1 MAAFAITQVV
11 LDELHCS
18 ILRSIL
24 TISVRDWEGPAG
36 TSDRRTGK
44 TRRGDAMAGVRAS
57 NAAAIALYES
67 LGFNEARFAAITT
80 PPRTVA
86 KTPSSWLT
94 NQYVRQGGIMKW
106 DWIFF
111 DPMKRCLPLTHSPAC
126 SGCFL
131 IQRHL
136 YR

>member
-11 LDELHCS
+11 LDEATLFN
-18 ILRSIL
+18 IAVDPDYQRQ
-24 TISVRDWEGPAG
+24 GFGKGAAG

-44 TRRGDAMAGVRAS
+44 QGVATLWLEVRAS

-67 LGFNEARFAAITT
+67 LGFNEATIRRNYY
-80 PPRTVA
+80 PHHGRSRRRHHHGVA
-86 KTPSSWLT
+86 

-111 DPMKRCLPLTHSPAC
+111 DADETLFYL
-126 SGCFL
+126 
-131 IQRHL
+131 
-136 YR
+136 